1 MTKELFDN
9 AAPNWDTNPIRLQ
22 LAAQVSAALRHALPL
37 ASDMTAFEI
46 GCGTGL
52 ITTALAPYLK
62 KIIAADSSAG
72 MLQVL
77 REKIK
82 GQKIINIEPLEID
95 FSADNSFPA
104 SQPFNLVYSNMT
116 LHHISDVEAVL
127 KKCRQILTHDGFL
140 AMADLEKEDGSFH
153 SDMGGVQHLG
163 FIPEELAEMTR
174 KCGFTDVN
182 TQRVHVITKENS
194 RKQIRD
200 YPVFLLTARNY

>member
-1 MTKELFDN
+1 MTRELFDN
-9 AAPNWDTNPIRLQ
+9 AAPNWDKNTIRLQ
-22 LAAQVSAALRHALPL
+22 LAAQVAAAICNVFPL
-37 ASDMTAFEI
+37 TSDMTAFEI

-52 ITTALAPYLK
+52 ITTAMAPYLK

-72 MLQVL
+72 MLNVL

-82 GQKIINIEPLEID
+82 EQKIINIEPVEID
-95 FSADNSFPA
+95 FSADKSVLA
-104 SQPFNLVYSNMT
+104 SQSFNLVYSSMT
-116 LHHISDVEAVL
+116 LHHIRDVDAAL
-127 KKCRQILTHDGFL
+127 KKCRRMLTHDGFL

-163 FIPEELAEMTR
+163 FMPEELAQTAR
-174 KCGFTDVN
+174 NCGFIDVR